1 MKKSLFASSC
11 FAVATV
17 GVMYFA
23 APAMANTG
31 RLYLVISGTQS
42 ANTSY
47 VLKNTDNQNGTV
59 YISGTTAGDANMWAQ
74 MYNSEKVPRS
84 DTVFVTY
91 RSITPITNNVGLAN
105 YAYYLNCRRQYWW
118 DSPQTFDG
126 WWSPDQV

>member
-42 ANTSY
+42 ENTSY
-47 VLKNTDNQNGTV
+47 VQKNVDNQNGTV
-59 YISGTTAGDANMWAQ
+59 YINGTTAGPANMWVQ
-74 MYNSEKVPRS
+74 IYNSDNVPRS
-84 DTVFVTY
+84 DTVYVPY
-91 RSITPITNNVGLAN
+91 RSITPITNNGGLAGT
-105 YAYYLNCRRQYWW
+105 AYYLSCRRQYWW
-118 DSPQTFDG
+118 DGPETFDG